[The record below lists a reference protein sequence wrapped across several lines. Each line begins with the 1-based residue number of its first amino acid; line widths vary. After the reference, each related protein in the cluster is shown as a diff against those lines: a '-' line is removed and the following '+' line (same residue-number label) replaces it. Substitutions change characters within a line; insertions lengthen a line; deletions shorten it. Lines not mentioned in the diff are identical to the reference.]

1 MKPYRSTPSFSEQQR
16 RQSGGFT
23 LIEILVAIS
32 IVAILLTSIYG
43 IFSTVSSAK
52 DRLDTDSE
60 AYHRARVIFDRLGRE
75 LRGAYYTAS
84 NKNTRFRGGTDSDRR
99 PFLELSTTAVSPLS
113 STGTGFALVHYRLE
127 EDAETNDG
135 SKIMLRREAPLLAS
149 EETLD
154 EDAAMRLAPGISR
167 FQVRFYAEAAWHDN
181 WEAAGSGLPEMVEV
195 LLYTIDAEGEETP
208 FLTAF
213 ELPDAR
219 MVP

>member
-1 MKPYRSTPSFSEQQR
+1 MKPYPLTPSFSEQRR

-32 IVAILLTSIYG
+32 VVAILLTSIYG

-84 NKNTRFRGGTDSDRR
+84 NKGTLFRGGTDSDEL

-113 STGTGFALVHYRLE
+113 STGTGFAVVRYRLE
-127 EDAETNDG
+127 EDTETDDDR
-135 SKIMLRREAPLLAS
+135 KILLRREVPLLAKQETV
-149 EETLD
+149 EET
-154 EDAAMRLAPGISR
+154 AAMRLAPGISR
-167 FQVRFYAEAAWHDN
+167 FQVRFYAETAWHEN
-181 WEAAGSGLPEMVEV
+181 WDAAVNGLPDMVEV
-195 LLYTIDAEGEETP
+195 LLYTIDHEGEETP

-213 ELPDAR
+213 ELPDAK